1 MSRAQERVEELK
13 AELFFF
19 VVAGE
24 EDLAVLV
31 EAVDQTFD
39 GVGGVPHQGSAYRAP
54 GQCQPTDPVSVI
66 GLERLLQVILLQG
79 PEQAPLQR
87 QEQVLL
93 RDLVQA

>member
-1 MSRAQERVEELK
+1 MPAGPGDARRLFSHACLVGDVPAKGLEEGIEELK

-39 GVGGVPHQGSAYRAP
+39 GVGRGRAHAAR
-54 GQCQPTDPVSVI
+54 
-66 GLERLLQVILLQG
+66 E
-79 PEQAPLQR
+79 
-87 QEQVLL
+87 
-93 RDLVQA
+93 